1 MGLRRPR
8 PATAWGRAFEVA
20 FEAGLAVVLGVAI
33 GVWLDDRYDTSPLFL
48 FVFTAIGFGASVK
61 RLLSLQPPK
70 GEEEKPGPS
79 GGDDHA

>member
-33 GVWLDDRYDTSPLFL
+33 GVWVDERYDSSPLFL

-70 GEEEKPGPS
+70 VGEEKDGAPR
-79 GGDDHA
+79 GDDHA